1 MIRYTTGNLLEAD
14 VDALVNTVNT
24 VGVMGKGIALMFKER
39 FPANMRAYAL
49 ACKQQQ
55 VQTGQMFV
63 TETGELSGPKWIVN
77 FPTKQHWRSPSRME
91 WIDTGL
97 QDLKRFICEQ
107 QVRSI
112 AIPPLG
118 AGNGG
123 LAWEQVKPRIE
134 QTLADLDNVDVLIY
148 EPTARYQNVA
158 KPQGVKALTPARAM
172 IAELVRRYWTLG
184 IDCSLLEIQKLAW
197 FLQRAIQQN
206 GQQDVLKLNF
216 QALNYGPYA
225 NNLDHLLNALDGS
238 YLKADKRIPDSD
250 PLDVIWFRDDQKAT
264 LDAWFKS
271 EGKDWIPTLDQAAQ
285 TIEGFESPFG
295 MELLSTVDWAISRMH
310 ADPTLEGIRT
320 AISQWPAGPQ
330 WAARKQQLFGDQHL
344 QMALDR
350 LVDQSRQ
357 LG

>member
-39 FPANMRAYAL
+39 FPANMHAYAL
-49 ACKQQQ
+49 ACKQKQ
-55 VQTGQMFV
+55 VQTGYMFV

-77 FPTKQHWRSPSRME
+77 FPTKQHWRSKSKME
-91 WIDTGL
+91 WIDEGL
-97 QDLKRFICEQ
+97 LDLKRFICEQ
-107 QVRSI
+107 QIRSI
-112 AIPPLG
+112 AVPPLG

-123 LAWEQVKPRIE
+123 LPWEQVKPHIE
-134 QTLADLDNVDVLIY
+134 QALADLHDVDVLVY
-148 EPTARYQNVA
+148 EPTAQYQNVT
-158 KPQGVKALTPARAM
+158 KTNGVQELTPARAM

-197 FLQRAIQQN
+197 FLQRTIQQQ
-206 GQQDVLKLNF
+206 GQPDVLKLNF
-216 QALNYGPYA
+216 QANYYGPYA

-250 PLDVIWFRDDQKAT
+250 PLDVIWFRDAQKPK

-271 EGKDWIPTLDQAAQ
+271 EGKRWLPTLDSAAQ

-295 MELLSTVDWAISRMH
+295 MELLSTVGWAISEMN
-310 ADPTLEGIRT
+310 AEPTVTSIRT
-320 AISQWPAGPQ
+320 AINQWPAGPK
-330 WAARKQQLFGDQHL
+330 WAERKQQLFSDQHL
-344 QMALDR
+344 QVALKR
-350 LVDQSRQ
+350 LAPT
-357 LG
+357 